1 MMGEVEVGIRV
12 AMETIIW
19 WVVASSKVKMK

>member
-12 AMETIIW
+12 AMEMIIW